1 MQLHTCLALSK
12 YDLNTGFYFLLV
24 FALCLAFNLYIHLF
38 DCGVIEMTF
47 SYAML
52 VVTLFSCFMYILG
65 FLSGIVVA
73 RTTVME
79 NLESLT
85 EIKLDP
91 AVKPGAVGSITPPL
105 SII

>member
-1 MQLHTCLALSK
+1 MLHTCLGLSK
-12 YDLNTGFYFLLV
+12 YDMNTVFYYILTVVLCLV
-24 FALCLAFNLYIHLF
+24 FNILIYRRQFFPRDITLLSLMVF
-38 DCGVIEMTF
+38 GTF
-47 SYAML
+47 SNVL
-52 VVTLFSCFMYILG
+52 MYVLG
-65 FLSGIVVA
+65 FLAGIIMA
-73 RTTVME
+73 RTTAIE